1 MATIKKLYTNTLD
14 PKFLKPYAKYDK
26 ITKEHC
32 NELIEHLYSGN
43 KAPWI
48 NPFTQRPLTRTSN
61 ILMVFLAKC
70 HSVWGDIIVNIGPY
84 NISYKEHVEK
94 IVEIKRISKSAIN
107 KLNAQ
112 KSLRPGVVPL
122 SSFPGYVATPSNS
135 SSSSS
140 SASPPG
146 AAGPIMH
153 RVIQPRPVSPP
164 GAANAARIRFR
175 GTPSNSSSSGSASPS
190 AAGPVM
196 HRVLQPRHISPPG
209 AARQTAPPGAA
220 RQTAPP
226 GAAHTKKS
234 NSPARSKSPARAAHT
249 KKSKSPAR
257 AAHTKKSNSP
267 ARAAQNKPAQGAP
280 IQALP
285 QASPQAL
292 PQALQMPPAPQP
304 KPHSIKTLTFR
315 PSTSLNK
322 NAEYLTEKICL
333 DFVKDIKE
341 KLSKTSP
348 ENLKDLTF
356 YNPITKKDLGINS
369 TVLQS
374 YLSKCYYKF
383 QHPEIQSTIEELVD
397 INNLIDLGKKTAVS
411 KKDAD
416 ALTVDNYIETCKT
429 DFITCCDEL
438 IANCDAN
445 GILNKY
451 EYISKIVNSIM
462 AIIHVKLMHLNKL
475 YDKLKIKD
483 YRPFQI
489 FMYDELF
496 KNFMGVD
503 AEKKFK
509 DNYNIL
515 GNTINETNTIYQ
527 NNKLLESID
536 NNKTEMRPKT
546 TEKYHINTLYNRQYV
561 FEFLDTQLSN
571 FILFNRVNRINYKDT
586 SKTSALD
593 VSLRLAKQEFDLHLK
608 NNLAS
613 PFNYNI
619 TNSVLPKYI
628 FCNTKDEI
636 AIYFEDIITFVNAK
650 LQTLPTING
659 IKEEASEHE
668 YFYNIVIGTMEKYS
682 FGDNETDYGGK
693 DMIRK
698 NILYALNAQS
708 AFYIYNNST
717 KAYDDIYYNYEF
729 SGTFPLFTWVP
740 LNNSSKY
747 TIYNYPNAV
756 NWQPLDMPP
765 PVVQYLEL
773 SYKNHGISPYSKW
786 LNETIF
792 KVITDEYASINSLIH
807 ADRIT
812 AMRTRVQNT
821 LGIYKNLVLKEGYKN
836 KKIYLFHGTR
846 TRLHSIGGKEKDIEI
861 LGFLSTSLNMYTASY
876 YSGIETTGTGII
888 YIIEVDSDQTYI
900 NLNDNLLQFL
910 LLPNSRLRVIH
921 EFNYGPICVILCRL
935 FRTPSVAS
943 NIKLYNKILNIN
955 PPTSK
960 DMNTYVSYRIKTYKN
975 DMPRCAFIFAD
986 LWKKYKIHDED
997 EGEFEVYKIKRDKL
1011 NNKALNN
1018 TSMSQDK
1025 LQEQFIYFSL
1035 GQEYEIY
1042 VDRGLPLILGNFE
1055 DIKYSLHQHFIKDCY
1070 KSLEIPCIDYAFVH
1084 SIKVDN
1090 AIATCIPLK
1099 EYRNN
1104 RINHS
1109 KYDIN
1114 NFLIDCIFNFD
1125 SFKNENRTLVIPI
1138 VHHDAFSDKVYADKI
1153 ETFKDAGIYYNGEIN
1168 LTFNQDKKFGMH
1180 IQFMRRWPHV
1190 FAKYRDATD
1199 EQLSSHFAWCNDQ
1212 ILKLI
1217 GIITATKYKYIH
1229 FIENALN
1236 GTIKDKKIDKQ
1247 GSLDKL
1253 SKESIQLIAMI
1264 ENLTDIVSKRARF
1277 YGYSTMKDQNTNPAF
1292 GNNTGG
1298 YSAFISMI
1306 KKLLAEEPL
1315 KIHIPEIYQ
1324 NPILADLILKK
1335 EKSDSLVG
1343 GIHSM
1348 SEIKKMN
1355 MQIMQP
1361 KSAIDH
1367 EQLYETFKNIP
1378 IQESKDMRKFK
1389 DMPKSFQEYYKGA
1402 ILDKDG
1408 CFDISDHCYCRT
1420 I

>member
-1 MATIKKLYTNTLD
+1 MPPVPKK
-14 PKFLKPYAKYDK
+14 KP
-26 ITKEHC
+26 
-32 NELIEHLYSGN
+32 LS
-43 KAPWI
+43 
-48 NPFTQRPLTRTSN
+48 F
-61 ILMVFLAKC
+61 
-70 HSVWGDIIVNIGPY
+70 
-84 NISYKEHVEK
+84 
-94 IVEIKRISKSAIN
+94 KSA
-107 KLNAQ
+107 
-112 KSLRPGVVPL
+112 
-122 SSFPGYVATPSNS
+122 
-135 SSSSS
+135 
-140 SASPPG
+140 
-146 AAGPIMH
+146 
-153 RVIQPRPVSPP
+153 
-164 GAANAARIRFR
+164 
-175 GTPSNSSSSGSASPS
+175 
-190 AAGPVM
+190 
-196 HRVLQPRHISPPG
+196 
-209 AARQTAPPGAA
+209 
-220 RQTAPP
+220 
-226 GAAHTKKS
+226 
-234 NSPARSKSPARAAHT
+234 
-249 KKSKSPAR
+249 
-257 AAHTKKSNSP
+257 
-267 ARAAQNKPAQGAP
+267 
-280 IQALP
+280 
-285 QASPQAL
+285 
-292 PQALQMPPAPQP
+292 
-304 KPHSIKTLTFR
+304 
-315 PSTSLNK
+315 TSLNK

-333 DFVKDIKE
+333 DFVKDIKKKLNETKEE
-341 KLSKTSP
+341 K
-348 ENLKDLTF
+348 LKDLTF
-356 YNPITKKDLGINS
+356 YNPITKSKLGIKS
-369 TVLQS
+369 HVLQS

-383 QHPEIQSTIEELVD
+383 QHPEIQTTIDELVD
-397 INNLIDLGKKTAVS
+397 IKDLIDLGKKTAVS
-411 KKDAD
+411 KKDDD

-438 IANCDAN
+438 IANRDAN

-451 EYISKIVNSIM
+451 EYITKIVNSIM

-475 YDKLKIKD
+475 YDKLKIRD
-483 YRPFQI
+483 YKPFQI

-496 KNFMGVD
+496 KNFMGD
-503 AEKKFK
+503 NAEKTFI

-536 NNKTEMRPKT
+536 NKKTEMRPKT

-561 FEFLDTQLSN
+561 FEFLDSQ
-571 FILFNRVNRINYKDT
+571 ILFNRVNRINYKDT

-593 VSLRLAKQEFDLHLK
+593 VSLRLAKQEFNLYLK
-608 NNLAS
+608 NNLAF

-619 TNSVLPKYI
+619 TNCVLPKYI

-659 IKEEASEHE
+659 IEEEATE
-668 YFYNIVIGTMEKYS
+668 YEFYYSGVIGTMKRKS
-682 FGDNETDYGGK
+682 FGNNETDYGGV

-708 AFYIYNNST
+708 AFYIYNNSS

-773 SYKNHGISPYSKW
+773 NYKNHGISPYSKW

-807 ADRIT
+807 TDRIT

-821 LGIYKNLVLKEGYKN
+821 LGIYKNLALKEGYKN
-836 KKIYLFHGTR
+836 NKIYLFHGTR

-910 LLPNSRLRVIH
+910 LLPYSRLRIIH
-921 EFNYGPICVILCRL
+921 EFNYGPIRVILCRL
-935 FRTPSVAS
+935 FRTPSVA
-943 NIKLYNKILNIN
+943 NNNKLYNKILNTN

-960 DMNTYVSYRIKTYKN
+960 DMNTYVSYRIKTNNN
-975 DMPRCAFIFAD
+975 DMPRCAAITDD

-997 EGEFEVYKIKRDKL
+997 EGEFEVYKLD
-1011 NNKALNN
+1011 NKALNI
-1018 TSMSQDK
+1018 TSMPKD
-1025 LQEQFIYFSL
+1025 QFIYFSL

-1070 KSLEIPCIDYAFVH
+1070 KSLEIPCIDYVFVH
-1084 SIKVDN
+1084 SLEVDN

-1104 RINHS
+1104 RINHC

-1125 SFKNENRTLVIPI
+1125 SLKNENRTLVIPI
-1138 VHHDAFSDKVYADKI
+1138 VHHDARSDKVYADKI
-1153 ETFKDAGIYYNGEIN
+1153 ETFKDAGIYCNGEIN

-1199 EQLSSHFAWCNDQ
+1199 EQLSSHFEWCNDR

-1217 GIITATKYKYIH
+1217 GIITATKDKYIH
-1229 FIENALN
+1229 FINNYLN
-1236 GTIKDKKIDKQ
+1236 GITEDNQ
-1247 GSLDKL
+1247 ESLDKL

-1264 ENLTDIVSKRARF
+1264 QNLTDIVSKRARF

-1324 NPILADLILKK
+1324 NPILADLILNK
-1335 EKSDSLVG
+1335 EKSDPLVG

-1348 SEIKKMN
+1348 SDIKKMN
-1355 MQIMQP
+1355 AQIVQA
-1361 KSAIDH
+1361 KSNSSSAIDH

-1378 IQESKDMRKFK
+1378 IQESKDMRKFQ
-1389 DMPKSFQEYYKGA
+1389 DMPKSFKKYYKGA

-1408 CFDISDHCYCRT
+1408 YFDISDHCYCRT